1 MSMDS
6 QKSILI
12 VDDEPNVGAY
22 LKDLLDYFGYDTSFA
37 LTCKEAIAALKQRA
51 FDCLLVDMYMRNE
64 SGEVVLRWLRS
75 MGRTDPVIMMC
86 SMPHY
91 EMRIDLIFKGASDLL
106 GKPVQPTQLRQVLQK
121 IITQTQPQPLG
132 ETGDYQDHAARISP

>member
-1 MSMDS
+1 MEAA
-6 QKSILI
+6 KSVFII
-12 VDDEPNVGAY
+12 DDEPNVCAY
-22 LKDLLDYFGYDTSFA
+22 LKDLLDYFGYETAFA
-37 LTCKEAIAALKQRA
+37 LTGKEAINVLKQRT
-51 FDCLLVDMYMRNE
+51 FDCVLLDMYMRNE

-106 GKPVQPTQLRQVLQK
+106 GKPIQPTQLRQVLNK
-121 IITQTQPQPLG
+121 IFLQAPPAPVGQTVDLPG
-132 ETGDYQDHAARISP
+132 HVARASS

>member
-12 VDDEPNVGAY
+12 VDDEPNVCAY

-75 MGRTDPVIMMC
+75 MGRTDPVIMLC

-121 IITQTQPQPLG
+121 ILSQPQSAPAG
-132 ETGDYQDHAARISP
+132 QPAEFQDQAARMSP